1 MVKVLGPAMS
11 LDASGSLAGA
21 LVFSKWKGRNYI
33 RQLVTPANPKSGGQ
47 TGMRGCFKFL
57 TQIWDG
63 LTDANKATWEDR
75 ADDMVASPFNAFL
88 SYNQKRWRN
97 FQGIT
102 KEDPAIDTAYSGTAG
117 VLSVVA
123 SERSITVTQAITVA
137 GNGWGVA
144 IFRSPTGTFDTAW
157 NNLIA
162 IEPCDGTN
170 DVIHVDSPLDPGAY
184 YYDTRILTDDGEM
197 SAETGEETDTV
208 T

>member
-63 LTDANKATWEDR
+63 LTDGNKATWEDR

-102 KEDPAIDTAYSGTAG
+102 KEDPAIDTAFSGTAG
-117 VLSVVA
+117 ALTAVA
-123 SERSITVTQAITVA
+123 SERSITVTQAMTTA

-162 IEPCDGTN
+162 IEPVDGTN
-170 DVIHVDSPLDPGAY
+170 DVVHVDSPLDPAAY

-208 T
+208 V